1 MSENPFDNFT
11 GILENFDKFCDEFES
26 RAAEAFNR
34 GDTNNGNVV
43 RAATE
48 KLGGETPSVVT
59 EVGESGTAS
68 ESLRETDISVQTPED
83 E

>member
-1 MSENPFDNFT
+1 MSENLFENFT

-34 GDTNNGNVV
+34 GDTNNGEVV

-59 EVGESGTAS
+59 EVGESRTEG
-68 ESLRETDISVQTPED
+68 ESLRETDISVQTPEG